1 MAFGYKVTNG
11 DFLPI
16 CKFDARSGKFFKVE
30 KIPGQQA
37 NDIELPPGTKFAVDF
52 GSLEAG
58 WATFTTQ
65 GPVRHM
71 QPYVDGQPPIQQ
83 PLDKDAE
90 GKMIYR
96 PAFYVKLAGNALD
109 GVREWIGASAAVM
122 NAMDDLYQ
130 QVINTADMAS
140 GKIPI
145 VSIPSTVAIK
155 SGTGARSST
164 NYAPVFKVEG
174 YTDRPDILGPRTVPL
189 PMNGHAPAQTHQEPV
204 QQPVQQATPVA
215 QPTAASTG
223 APSAAKPAGMP
234 FAPQVD

>member
-30 KIPGQQA
+30 RVPGQPA

-52 GSLEAG
+52 RTLEAG
-58 WATFTTQ
+58 WVTFTAQ

-71 QPYVDGQPPIQQ
+71 QPYIDGQPTIAQ
-83 PLDKDAE
+83 PPDKDAE
-90 GKMIYR
+90 GKAMYR
-96 PAFYVKLAGNALD
+96 PAFYVKLAGNAID

-130 QVINTADMAS
+130 AYLQNPEAAA

-145 VSIPSTVAIK
+145 ISIPSTIAIK
-155 SGTGARSST
+155 SGVGARSST
-164 NYAPVFKVEG
+164 NYAPVFRIDGWTE
-174 YTDRPDILGPRTVPL
+174 RPDLLGAPTTPIPGSV
-189 PMNGHAPAQTHQEPV
+189 NGHAGYTAAPAQPA
-204 QQPVQQATPVA
+204 QQAAPAAA
-215 QPTAASTG
+215 QPTPAQHT
-223 APSAAKPAGMP
+223 SAATPSGGMP
-234 FAPQVD
+234 F

>member
-30 KIPGQQA
+30 KVPGQQA
-37 NDIELPPGTKFAVDF
+37 NDIELVPGTKFAIDF
-52 GSLEAG
+52 GTLEAG
-58 WATFTTQ
+58 WTTFTTQ
-65 GPVRHM
+65 GPIRHM
-71 QPYVDGQPPIQQ
+71 QPYIDGQAPIAQPP
-83 PLDKDAE
+83 DKDAE

-122 NAMDDLYQ
+122 NAMDDLYT
-130 QVINTADMAS
+130 QVSHAPEMAA
-140 GKIPI
+140 GQIPI

-164 NYAPVFKVEG
+164 NYAPVFKLEG
-174 YTDRPDILGPRTVPL
+174 WTPRPDILGPRTVPL
-189 PMNGHAPAQTHQEPV
+189 PVVTNGHAA
-204 QQPVQQATPVA
+204 
-215 QPTAASTG
+215 PTAAPQA
-223 APSAAKPAGMP
+223 APAQQAPMTPPPAQQAPATSPPAGMP
-234 FAPQVD
+234 F

>member
-30 KIPGQQA
+30 KTPGQQA
-37 NDIELPPGTKFAVDF
+37 NDIELPPGTKFGVDF
-52 GSLEAG
+52 GTLEAG
-58 WATFTTQ
+58 WCTFTTQ
-65 GPVRHM
+65 GPIRHM
-71 QPYVDGQPPIQQ
+71 QPYIEGQSPINQPP
-83 PLDKDAE
+83 DKDAE

-122 NAMDDLYQ
+122 NAMDELYT
-130 QVINTADMAS
+130 QVCRAPEMAA
-140 GKIPI
+140 GQIPI

-164 NYAPVFKVEG
+164 NYAPVFRLEG
-174 YTDRPDILGPRTVPL
+174 WTPRPDILGPRTVPV
-189 PMNGHAPAQTHQEPV
+189 PVVNG
-204 QQPVQQATPVA
+204 QPTPVA
-215 QPTAASTG
+215 AQSAPAPQPAPVAPPPAQQTAA
-223 APSAAKPAGMP
+223 APPAGMP